1 MKSLKTIFKRYVL
14 PICAILLVWY
24 LTRYLPAQ
32 QAAPQSDAA
41 APAQSASA
49 SLSDSEAQSE
59 RETPGD
65 SEAFSES
72 EAFSDS
78 EAFSEGE
85 ALDEAGSYTSPEDVA
100 LYLHTY
106 GKLPQNFI
114 TKKQAQALGWDSKA
128 GNLDEVAPGKSI
140 GGDHFG
146 NYEGGLPE
154 ADGRVWREC
163 DVNYDGGYRS
173 GERILYSNDGLIY
186 YTDDH
191 YNTFTQLYG
200 GDA

>member
-1 MKSLKTIFKRYVL
+1 MKSLKTVLKRYVL
-14 PICAILLVWY
+14 PICAILLVWH
-24 LTRYLPAQ
+24 LARYLPAQ
-32 QAAPQSDAA
+32 QAAPQGDAA
-41 APAQSASA
+41 APAQSTSVL
-49 SLSDSEAQSE
+49 LSDSEAQSE
-59 RETPGD
+59 REAPSD

-72 EAFSDS
+72 ET
-78 EAFSEGE
+78 
-85 ALDEAGSYTSPEDVA
+85 LDEAGSYTAPEDVA

-106 GKLPQNFI
+106 GRLPQNFI
-114 TKKQAQALGWDSKA
+114 TKKQAQALGWDSKE

-173 GERILYSNDGLIY
+173 GERILYSNDGLVY